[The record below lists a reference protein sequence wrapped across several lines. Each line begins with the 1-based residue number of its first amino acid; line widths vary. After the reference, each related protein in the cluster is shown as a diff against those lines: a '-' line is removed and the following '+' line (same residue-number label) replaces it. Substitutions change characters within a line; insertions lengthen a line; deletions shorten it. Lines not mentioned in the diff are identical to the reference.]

1 MKYKNC
7 ISIINL
13 FIRQKKFRYN
23 LIQWVNKK
31 LKKKRRKNLKIKDI
45 IDDLIIKILIIL
57 QNKDLNKTEN
67 AKIICK
73 TLCVKLR
80 SKDFEILD

>member
-1 MKYKNC
+1 MD
-7 ISIINL
+7 I
-13 FIRQKKFRYN
+13 
-23 LIQWVNKK
+23 
-31 LKKKRRKNLKIKDI
+31 RKNLEIKDI

-73 TLCVKLR
+73 TLCVKLK

>member
-1 MKYKNC
+1 MD
-7 ISIINL
+7 I
-13 FIRQKKFRYN
+13 
-23 LIQWVNKK
+23 
-31 LKKKRRKNLKIKDI
+31 RKNLKIKDI

-73 TLCVKLR
+73 TLDVKLR